1 MRKKGNEKTFERR
14 NTTDAKER
22 PYNVLK
28 SDIKKGTGRTGRVIS
43 QIKQN

>member
-1 MRKKGNEKTFERR
+1 MKKHLREEIQLMQK
-14 NTTDAKER
+14 KR